1 MGQVQINLSQSFAA
15 SATSSGENYESPR
28 SHRLCRFKQSVMEA
42 NTKKKKCSDCTLEGR
57 WMVILFSPTS
67 YVFLVSHVDKR
78 DIKKHV
84 IKQTS
89 ANLLA
94 REFKFFFLC
103 LHVQNIKH
111 AYACF
116 GCKFDLRATTESP
129 KSPIFSFLASG
140 RRSL

>member
-1 MGQVQINLSQSFAA
+1 MEGDSF
-15 SATSSGENYESPR
+15 
-28 SHRLCRFKQSVMEA
+28 F
-42 NTKKKKCSDCTLEGR
+42 
-57 WMVILFSPTS
+57 PTS
-67 YVFLVSHVDKR
+67 YVFLVSHVDER
-78 DIKKHV
+78 GIKKRV

-94 REFKFFFLC
+94 FFFLC
-103 LHVQNIKH
+103 LHMLNIKH

-129 KSPIFSFLASG
+129 KSPIFSFSFLASG

>member
-1 MGQVQINLSQSFAA
+1 MEGDSF
-15 SATSSGENYESPR
+15 
-28 SHRLCRFKQSVMEA
+28 F
-42 NTKKKKCSDCTLEGR
+42 
-57 WMVILFSPTS
+57 PTS
-67 YVFLVSHVDKR
+67 YVFLVSHVDER
-78 DIKKHV
+78 GIKKRV

-89 ANLLA
+89 ANLFA

-103 LHVQNIKH
+103 LHMLNIKH